1 MKHRDLAEHY
11 RASDVAVW
19 PTQESMSMLDAA
31 ASGIPIVVS
40 NAVGEKER
48 VNGNG
53 RMYVENDAT
62 SMVEALVSLASR
74 EERQSLGA
82 AGRRKM
88 LAGFNWKRYAQSLEA
103 DYHEA
108 LKRLTVKRRF
118 HA

>member
-1 MKHRDLAEHY
+1 VIVSFMKHRSLAEHY
-11 RASDVAVW
+11 RAADIAVW

-40 NAVGEKER
+40 HTVGEKDR

-53 RMYVENDAT
+53 RMYQENDVA
-62 SMVEALVSLASR
+62 SMVDALLSLASR
-74 EERQSLGA
+74 EERQGLGA
-82 AGRRKM
+82 VGRRKM
-88 LAGFNWKRYAQSLEA
+88 LEGFNWKRYAKLVEA

-108 LKRLTVKRRF
+108 LKRS